1 MQLINVPLACALYIS
16 PFSVLR
22 RLRICPERSILLL
35 RATAKSYGEKRSMH
49 QTVIKIKKKML
60 SSWLETKIVNVQ
72 KRVSKNVFQ
81 LKRLIARSIVVS
93 RIEISFSATRS
104 LETCC
109 ALRRFA
115 PNSKTLFRAF
125 NFYFSSRK
133 NRFLLGRGTIA
144 ERHSVRIGVAEGWLE
159 GDEEPAEGEDPVRR
173 SRVSCQYV

>member
-1 MQLINVPLACALYIS
+1 
-16 PFSVLR
+16 
-22 RLRICPERSILLL
+22 
-35 RATAKSYGEKRSMH
+35 
-49 QTVIKIKKKML
+49 ML

-81 LKRLIARSIVVS
+81 LKRLIAVS
-93 RIEISFSATRS
+93 RIEISLSATRS

-133 NRFLLGRGTIA
+133 NRFLLGRGAIA